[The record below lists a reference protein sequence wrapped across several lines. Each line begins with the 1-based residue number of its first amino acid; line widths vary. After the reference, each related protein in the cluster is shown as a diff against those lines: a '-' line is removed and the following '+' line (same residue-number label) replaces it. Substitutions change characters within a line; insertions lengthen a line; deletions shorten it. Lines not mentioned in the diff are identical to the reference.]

1 MILTAGLLAGP
12 AATQPPDASAGSD
25 GAALF
30 ASHCSGCH
38 SGDDARAPS
47 PEVLHGR
54 SPQAILDAL
63 TAGSMKYQGLALSGE
78 QRRAIAEYLTG
89 RKLRAPL
96 SGSTIG
102 NCGPSTR
109 LGAGRRPPGD
119 PRAGPQWNGWGPSID
134 NTHVQ
139 PADQAGLTA
148 AQVPQLHL
156 KWAFG
161 FPDATS
167 AWAQPTIVGGRLYV
181 GSQNGTVYSL
191 DAASGCVVWT
201 FVAQGGVRASISIG
215 PRLRSSES
223 RASVGAA
230 GPRAASGRRQATSR
244 TSRIRRASST
254 RSTRRRASRSGC
266 GRSTIIRWCG

>member
-12 AATQPPDASAGSD
+12 AATQPPDASAASD

-38 SGDDARAPS
+38 SADDARAPS

-78 QRRAIAEYLTG
+78 ERRAVAEYLTG

-102 NCGPSTR
+102 NCATS
-109 LGAGRRPPGD
+109 AAAPGD

-223 RASVGAA
+223 RASFGAA
-230 GPRAASGRRQATSR
+230 GRATSR
-244 TSRIRRASST
+244 TSRIRKASST